1 MYLMCGGLDKFGFKD
16 DKEFVAA
23 LMKEEKV
30 LILPG
35 ACFQYVT
42 SFSSSWMRTD
52 KRTGWTIT

>member
-1 MYLMCGGLDKFGFKD
+1 MCGGLDKFGFKD